1 MRLRDSH
8 VPPTPR
14 SSPAPDAPSLAGAD
28 ASPAV
33 DAVAGAAGA
42 LLALLSTY
50 PLMTLNTRQHTE
62 RGADET
68 LPRRRGGINT
78 HTHTRRRV
86 SMMDELRAVAKED
99 GGLAGL
105 YRGIEPAVIGT
116 VTSQTVYNYVYAS
129 LRVATAR
136 MKRKRVSVRK
146 KNAERLQRAAGL
158 GALESLAI
166 ASVAGSINVVLT
178 IPIWT
183 VCVRMQAERANE
195 GEGKVPSPNAA
206 LERDADEKNDEKSV
220 FSRMLRA
227 FKAFKAAAAFDGSV
241 SSRASGSA
249 RGGGVEGH
257 SRGPPVTVRTVR
269 KKTFLETTGA
279 VWNENGLAGFWRGVV
294 PSLIMVS
301 NPALQYAFY
310 ESASDAF
317 RRRRAKTQRK
327 VAGSIPSGA
336 RDSRSLTAWEVFVA
350 ASLAK
355 MGATVLTYPVLLV
368 KTRLQASGSRGGKKP
383 RLTSGDDDGAPK
395 TTFAREAPSYDGA
408 FDALRRIAREEGVA
422 AFYRGMGTK
431 MTQTVFA
438 AALMFVTKEEI
449 AKAVGKVAARRARR
463 GA

>member
-14 SSPAPDAPSLAGAD
+14 SSPATDASSLAGAD

-62 RGADET
+62 RGADA
-68 LPRRRGGINT
+68 RARGGT
-78 HTHTRRRV
+78 RKHTRRRV

-136 MKRKRVSVRK
+136 MKNKGVRE
-146 KNAERLQRAAGL
+146 KNGAGAAGL

-206 LERDADEKNDEKSV
+206 ERGAERDDDEKNDGV
-220 FSRMLRA
+220 FSRTLRA
-227 FKAFKAAAAFDGSV
+227 FKAASSAASSDGSV

-249 RGGGVEGH
+249 RGGGMDE
-257 SRGPPVTVRTVR
+257 RGPPVR

-279 VWNENGLAGFWRGVV
+279 VWEENGLAGFWRGVV

-317 RRRRAKTQRK
+317 RRRRAKTQRG
-327 VAGSIPSGA
+327 VAGSSPSGTLGA
-336 RDSRSLTAWEVFVA
+336 LTAWEVFVA

-383 RLTSGDDDGAPK
+383 K

-408 FDALRRIAREEGVA
+408 FDALRRIAREEGLA

-449 AKAVGKVAARRARR
+449 AKAARAASEKIAARRLRNA
-463 GA
+463 G

>member
-14 SSPAPDAPSLAGAD
+14 SSPATDASSLAGAD

-62 RGADET
+62 RGADA
-68 LPRRRGGINT
+68 RARGGT
-78 HTHTRRRV
+78 RTHTRRRV

-136 MKRKRVSVRK
+136 MKNKGVRE
-146 KNAERLQRAAGL
+146 KNGAGAAGL

-206 LERDADEKNDEKSV
+206 ERGAERDDDEKNDGV
-220 FSRMLRA
+220 FSRTLRA
-227 FKAFKAAAAFDGSV
+227 FKAASSAASSDGSV

-249 RGGGVEGH
+249 RGGGVDE
-257 SRGPPVTVRTVR
+257 RGPHVR

-279 VWNENGLAGFWRGVV
+279 VWEENGLAGFWRGVV

-317 RRRRAKTQRK
+317 RRRRAKTQRG
-327 VAGSIPSGA
+327 VAGSSPSGTLGA
-336 RDSRSLTAWEVFVA
+336 LTAWEVFVA

-383 RLTSGDDDGAPK
+383 K

-408 FDALRRIAREEGVA
+408 FDALRRIAREEGLA

-449 AKAVGKVAARRARR
+449 AKAARAASEKIAARRLRNA
-463 GA
+463 G

>member
-1 MRLRDSH
+1 
-8 VPPTPR
+8 
-14 SSPAPDAPSLAGAD
+14 
-28 ASPAV
+28 
-33 DAVAGAAGA
+33 
-42 LLALLSTY
+42 
-50 PLMTLNTRQHTE
+50 
-62 RGADET
+62 
-68 LPRRRGGINT
+68 
-78 HTHTRRRV
+78 
-86 SMMDELRAVAKED
+86 MDELRAVAKED

-136 MKRKRVSVRK
+136 MKNKGVRE
-146 KNAERLQRAAGL
+146 KNSSGAAGF

-183 VCVRMQAERANE
+183 VCVRMQAERAA
-195 GEGKVPSPNAA
+195 KTPSPNAA
-206 LERDADEKNDEKSV
+206 ERGAERGAERDDDEKNDGV
-220 FSRMLRA
+220 FSRTLRA
-227 FKAFKAAAAFDGSV
+227 FFSKKARAAASSDGSV

-249 RGGGVEGH
+249 RGGGLGLGLDE
-257 SRGPPVTVRTVR
+257 RGPPVR

-279 VWNENGLAGFWRGVV
+279 VWEENGLAGFWRGVV

-317 RRRRAKTQRK
+317 RRRRRVRT
-327 VAGSIPSGA
+327 VAGSAPTRLAAGPRA
-336 RDSRSLTAWEVFVA
+336 LTALEVFVA

-383 RLTSGDDDGAPK
+383 K

-408 FDALRRIAREEGVA
+408 FDALRRIAREEGLA

-449 AKAVGKVAARRARR
+449 AKAARAASEKIAARRLRNA
-463 GA
+463 G

>member
-1 MRLRDSH
+1 MRLRHSH

-14 SSPAPDAPSLAGAD
+14 SSPATDASSLAGAD

-50 PLMTLNTRQHTE
+50 PLMTLNTRQHTAF
-62 RGADET
+62 RRVGAET
-68 LPRRRGGINT
+68 RRRGGT
-78 HTHTRRRV
+78 RTHTRRRV
-86 SMMDELRAVAKED
+86 SVMDELRAVAKED

-136 MKRKRVSVRK
+136 MKNKGVRE
-146 KNAERLQRAAGL
+146 KNSSDAAGL

-195 GEGKVPSPNAA
+195 GEGKVSSPNAA
-206 LERDADEKNDEKSV
+206 ERGADEKNDDDEKNDGV
-220 FSRMLRA
+220 FSRTLRA
-227 FKAFKAAAAFDGSV
+227 FFSKKARAAASSDGSV
-241 SSRASGSA
+241 SSRAFSSGSA
-249 RGGGVEGH
+249 RGGGMDE
-257 SRGPPVTVRTVR
+257 RGPTVRKVK

-279 VWNENGLAGFWRGVV
+279 VWEENGLAGFWRGVT

-317 RRRRAKTQRK
+317 RRRRAKTQRG
-327 VAGSIPSGA
+327 VAGSSPSGTLGA
-336 RDSRSLTAWEVFVA
+336 LTAWEVFIA

-383 RLTSGDDDGAPK
+383 K

-408 FDALRRIAREEGVA
+408 FDALRRIAREEGLA

-449 AKAVGKVAARRARR
+449 AKAARAASEKIAARRLRNA
-463 GA
+463 G

>member
-1 MRLRDSH
+1 
-8 VPPTPR
+8 
-14 SSPAPDAPSLAGAD
+14 
-28 ASPAV
+28 
-33 DAVAGAAGA
+33 
-42 LLALLSTY
+42 
-50 PLMTLNTRQHTE
+50 MTLNTRQHTE
-62 RGADET
+62 RGAET
-68 LPRRRGGINT
+68 RARGGT
-78 HTHTRRRV
+78 RTHTRRRV

-136 MKRKRVSVRK
+136 MKNKGVRE
-146 KNAERLQRAAGL
+146 KNGAGAAGL

-195 GEGKVPSPNAA
+195 GEGKVSSPNAA
-206 LERDADEKNDEKSV
+206 ERGAERDDDEKNDGV
-220 FSRMLRA
+220 FSRTLRA
-227 FKAFKAAAAFDGSV
+227 FKARAAASSDGSV

-249 RGGGVEGH
+249 RGGGMDE
-257 SRGPPVTVRTVR
+257 RGPPVR

-279 VWNENGLAGFWRGVV
+279 VWEENGLAGFWRGVV

-317 RRRRAKTQRK
+317 RRRRAKTQRG
-327 VAGSIPSGA
+327 VAGSSPSGTLGA
-336 RDSRSLTAWEVFVA
+336 LTAWEVFVA

-383 RLTSGDDDGAPK
+383 K

-408 FDALRRIAREEGVA
+408 FDALRRIAREEGLA

>member
-1 MRLRDSH
+1 M
-8 VPPTPR
+8 
-14 SSPAPDAPSLAGAD
+14 
-28 ASPAV
+28 

-62 RGADET
+62 RGADA
-68 LPRRRGGINT
+68 RARGGT
-78 HTHTRRRV
+78 RTHTRRRV

-136 MKRKRVSVRK
+136 MKNKGVRE
-146 KNAERLQRAAGL
+146 KNGAGAAGL

-195 GEGKVPSPNAA
+195 GEGKVSSPNAA
-206 LERDADEKNDEKSV
+206 ERGAERDDDEKNDGV
-220 FSRMLRA
+220 FSRTLRA
-227 FKAFKAAAAFDGSV
+227 FKARAAASSDGSV

-249 RGGGVEGH
+249 RGGGMDE
-257 SRGPPVTVRTVR
+257 RGPPVR

-279 VWNENGLAGFWRGVV
+279 VWEENGLAGFWRGVV

-317 RRRRAKTQRK
+317 RRRRAKTQRG
-327 VAGSIPSGA
+327 VAGSSPSGTLGA
-336 RDSRSLTAWEVFVA
+336 LTAWEVFVA

-383 RLTSGDDDGAPK
+383 K

-408 FDALRRIAREEGVA
+408 FDALRRIAREEGLA

-449 AKAVGKVAARRARR
+449 AKAARAASEKIAARRLRNA
-463 GA
+463 G

>member
-14 SSPAPDAPSLAGAD
+14 SSPATDASSLAGAD

-62 RGADET
+62 RGADA
-68 LPRRRGGINT
+68 RARGGT
-78 HTHTRRRV
+78 RKHTRRRV

-136 MKRKRVSVRK
+136 MKNKGVRE
-146 KNAERLQRAAGL
+146 KNGAGAAGL

-206 LERDADEKNDEKSV
+206 ERGAERDDDEKNDGV
-220 FSRMLRA
+220 FSRTLRA
-227 FKAFKAAAAFDGSV
+227 FKARAAASSDGSV

-249 RGGGVEGH
+249 RGGGMDE
-257 SRGPPVTVRTVR
+257 RGPPVR

-279 VWNENGLAGFWRGVV
+279 VWEENGLAGFWRGVV

-317 RRRRAKTQRK
+317 RRRRAKTQRG
-327 VAGSIPSGA
+327 VAGSSPSGTLGA
-336 RDSRSLTAWEVFVA
+336 LTAWEVFVA

-383 RLTSGDDDGAPK
+383 K

-408 FDALRRIAREEGVA
+408 FDALRRIAREEGLA

-449 AKAVGKVAARRARR
+449 AKAARAASEKIAARRLRNA
-463 GA
+463 G

>member
-1 MRLRDSH
+1 
-8 VPPTPR
+8 
-14 SSPAPDAPSLAGAD
+14 
-28 ASPAV
+28 
-33 DAVAGAAGA
+33 
-42 LLALLSTY
+42 
-50 PLMTLNTRQHTE
+50 
-62 RGADET
+62 
-68 LPRRRGGINT
+68 
-78 HTHTRRRV
+78 
-86 SMMDELRAVAKED
+86 MMDELRAVAKED

-136 MKRKRVSVRK
+136 MKNKGVRE
-146 KNAERLQRAAGL
+146 KNGAAGL

-206 LERDADEKNDEKSV
+206 ERGAERDDDEKNDGV
-220 FSRMLRA
+220 FSRTLRA
-227 FKAFKAAAAFDGSV
+227 FKAASSAASSDGSV

-249 RGGGVEGH
+249 RGGGVDE
-257 SRGPPVTVRTVR
+257 RGPHVR

-279 VWNENGLAGFWRGVV
+279 VWEENGLAGFWRGVV

-317 RRRRAKTQRK
+317 RRRRAKTQRG
-327 VAGSIPSGA
+327 VAGSSPSGTLGA
-336 RDSRSLTAWEVFVA
+336 LTAWEVFVA

-383 RLTSGDDDGAPK
+383 K

-408 FDALRRIAREEGVA
+408 FDALRRIAREEGLA

-449 AKAVGKVAARRARR
+449 AKAARAASEKIAARRLRNA
-463 GA
+463 G

>member
-1 MRLRDSH
+1 M
-8 VPPTPR
+8 
-14 SSPAPDAPSLAGAD
+14 
-28 ASPAV
+28 

-50 PLMTLNTRQHTE
+50 PLMTLNTRQHTAF
-62 RGADET
+62 RRVGAET
-68 LPRRRGGINT
+68 RRRGGT
-78 HTHTRRRV
+78 RTHTRRRV
-86 SMMDELRAVAKED
+86 SVMDELRAVAKED

-136 MKRKRVSVRK
+136 MKNKGVRE
-146 KNAERLQRAAGL
+146 KNGAGAAGL

-195 GEGKVPSPNAA
+195 GEGKVSSPNAA
-206 LERDADEKNDEKSV
+206 ARGADEKNDDEKNDGV
-220 FSRMLRA
+220 FSRTLRA
-227 FKAFKAAAAFDGSV
+227 FFSKKARAAASSDGSV

-249 RGGGVEGH
+249 RGGGLGLGLDE
-257 SRGPPVTVRTVR
+257 RGPPVR

-279 VWNENGLAGFWRGVV
+279 VWEENGLAGFWRGVT

-317 RRRRAKTQRK
+317 RRRRAKTQRG
-327 VAGSIPSGA
+327 VAGSSPSGTLGA
-336 RDSRSLTAWEVFVA
+336 LTAWEVFIA

-383 RLTSGDDDGAPK
+383 K

-408 FDALRRIAREEGVA
+408 FDALRRIAREEGLA

-449 AKAVGKVAARRARR
+449 AKAARAASEKIAARRLRNA
-463 GA
+463 G

>member
-14 SSPAPDAPSLAGAD
+14 SSPATDASSLAGAD

-62 RGADET
+62 RGADA
-68 LPRRRGGINT
+68 RARGGT
-78 HTHTRRRV
+78 RKHTRRRV

-136 MKRKRVSVRK
+136 MKNKGVRE
-146 KNAERLQRAAGL
+146 KNGAGAAGL

-206 LERDADEKNDEKSV
+206 ERGAERDDDDEKKDFRDGV
-220 FSRMLRA
+220 FSRTLGA
-227 FKAFKAAAAFDGSV
+227 FFSRGKARAAASSDRSV

-249 RGGGVEGH
+249 RGPFV
-257 SRGPPVTVRTVR
+257 PLVR

-279 VWNENGLAGFWRGVV
+279 VWEENGLAGFWRGVV

-317 RRRRAKTQRK
+317 RRRRAKTQRG
-327 VAGSIPSGA
+327 VAGSSPSGTLGA
-336 RDSRSLTAWEVFVA
+336 LTAWEVFVA

-383 RLTSGDDDGAPK
+383 K

-408 FDALRRIAREEGVA
+408 FDALRRIAREEGLA

-449 AKAVGKVAARRARR
+449 AKAARAASEKIAARRLRNA
-463 GA
+463 G

>member
-14 SSPAPDAPSLAGAD
+14 SSPATDASSLAGAD

-62 RGADET
+62 RGADA
-68 LPRRRGGINT
+68 RARGGT
-78 HTHTRRRV
+78 RTHTRRRV

-136 MKRKRVSVRK
+136 MKNKGVRE
-146 KNAERLQRAAGL
+146 KNGAAGL

-206 LERDADEKNDEKSV
+206 ERGAERDDDEKNDGV
-220 FSRMLRA
+220 FSRTLRA
-227 FKAFKAAAAFDGSV
+227 FKAASSAASSDGSV

-249 RGGGVEGH
+249 RGGGVDE
-257 SRGPPVTVRTVR
+257 RGPHVR

-279 VWNENGLAGFWRGVV
+279 VWEENGLAGFWRGVV

-317 RRRRAKTQRK
+317 RRRRAKTQRG
-327 VAGSIPSGA
+327 VAGSSPSGTLGA
-336 RDSRSLTAWEVFVA
+336 LTAWEVFVA

-383 RLTSGDDDGAPK
+383 K

-408 FDALRRIAREEGVA
+408 FDALRRIAREEGLA

-449 AKAVGKVAARRARR
+449 AKAARAASEKIAARRLRNA
-463 GA
+463 G

>member
-1 MRLRDSH
+1 M
-8 VPPTPR
+8 
-14 SSPAPDAPSLAGAD
+14 
-28 ASPAV
+28 

-62 RGADET
+62 RGADA
-68 LPRRRGGINT
+68 RARGGT
-78 HTHTRRRV
+78 RKHTRRRV

-136 MKRKRVSVRK
+136 MKNKGVRE
-146 KNAERLQRAAGL
+146 KNGAGAAGL

-195 GEGKVPSPNAA
+195 GEGKVSSPNAA
-206 LERDADEKNDEKSV
+206 ERGAERDDDEKNDGV
-220 FSRMLRA
+220 FSRTLRA
-227 FKAFKAAAAFDGSV
+227 FKARAAASSDGSV

-249 RGGGVEGH
+249 RGGGMDE
-257 SRGPPVTVRTVR
+257 RGPPVR

-279 VWNENGLAGFWRGVV
+279 VWEENGLAGFWRGVV

-317 RRRRAKTQRK
+317 RRRRAKTQRG
-327 VAGSIPSGA
+327 VAGSSPSGTLGA
-336 RDSRSLTAWEVFVA
+336 LTAWEVFVA

-368 KTRLQASGSRGGKKP
+368 KTRLQAGRGRRREMKGDTGKE
-383 RLTSGDDDGAPK
+383 RDE
-395 TTFAREAPSYDGA
+395 EASASYDGA
-408 FDALRRIAREEGVA
+408 FDALRRIAREEGAA

-449 AKAVGKVAARRARR
+449 AKAVRAAFAREKAVKAVKAVARSV
-463 GA
+463 

>member
-1 MRLRDSH
+1 MRLRHSH

-14 SSPAPDAPSLAGAD
+14 SSPATDASSLAGAD

-42 LLALLSTY
+42 LLALL
-50 PLMTLNTRQHTE
+50 QHVPAHDPQHQAAH
-62 RGADET
+62 RARRET
-68 LPRRRGGINT
+68 FPRARGGT
-78 HTHTRRRV
+78 RTHTRRRV

-136 MKRKRVSVRK
+136 MKNKGVRE
-146 KNAERLQRAAGL
+146 KNSSGAAGL

-195 GEGKVPSPNAA
+195 GEGKVSSPNAA
-206 LERDADEKNDEKSV
+206 ARGAERGAERDDDEKNDGV
-220 FSRMLRA
+220 FSRTLRA
-227 FKAFKAAAAFDGSV
+227 LKKKARAAASSDGSV

-249 RGGGVEGH
+249 RDTRGGMDE
-257 SRGPPVTVRTVR
+257 RGPPVR

-279 VWNENGLAGFWRGVV
+279 VWEENGLAGFWRGVT

-317 RRRRAKTQRK
+317 RRRRAKTQRG
-327 VAGSIPSGA
+327 VAGSSPSGTLGA
-336 RDSRSLTAWEVFVA
+336 LTAWEVFVA

-368 KTRLQASGSRGGKKP
+368 KTRLQASGSRGGKKNRKRRSRAR
-383 RLTSGDDDGAPK
+383 RLR
-395 TTFAREAPSYDGA
+395 TTARST
-408 FDALRRIAREEGVA
+408 RCA
-422 AFYRGMGTK
+422 ASR
-431 MTQTVFA
+431 
-438 AALMFVTKEEI
+438 
-449 AKAVGKVAARRARR
+449 ARRAWRR
-463 GA
+463 STAGWARR

>member
-1 MRLRDSH
+1 MRLRHSH

-14 SSPAPDAPSLAGAD
+14 SSPATDASSLAGAD

-62 RGADET
+62 RGAET
-68 LPRRRGGINT
+68 FPRRRGGT
-78 HTHTRRRV
+78 RTHTRRRV

-136 MKRKRVSVRK
+136 MKNKGVRE
-146 KNAERLQRAAGL
+146 KNSSDAAGL

-206 LERDADEKNDEKSV
+206 ARGGAERDDDEKNDV
-220 FSRMLRA
+220 FFATLRA
-227 FKAFKAAAAFDGSV
+227 FKKARAAASSDGSV

-249 RGGGVEGH
+249 RDTRGGMDE
-257 SRGPPVTVRTVR
+257 RGPPVRKVR

-279 VWNENGLAGFWRGVV
+279 VWEENGLAGFWRGVT

-317 RRRRAKTQRK
+317 RRRRAKTQRG
-327 VAGSIPSGA
+327 VAGSSPSGTLGGKRA
-336 RDSRSLTAWEVFVA
+336 LTAWEVFVA

-383 RLTSGDDDGAPK
+383 K

-408 FDALRRIAREEGVA
+408 FDALRRIAREEGLA

-449 AKAVGKVAARRARR
+449 AKAARAASEKIAARRLRNA
-463 GA
+463 G

>member
-1 MRLRDSH
+1 
-8 VPPTPR
+8 
-14 SSPAPDAPSLAGAD
+14 
-28 ASPAV
+28 
-33 DAVAGAAGA
+33 
-42 LLALLSTY
+42 
-50 PLMTLNTRQHTE
+50 
-62 RGADET
+62 
-68 LPRRRGGINT
+68 
-78 HTHTRRRV
+78 
-86 SMMDELRAVAKED
+86 MMDELRSVAKED

-136 MKRKRVSVRK
+136 MREK
-146 KNAERLQRAAGL
+146 KNGAAGL
-158 GALESLAI
+158 SALESLAI

-206 LERDADEKNDEKSV
+206 ERGAERDDDEKNDGV
-220 FSRMLRA
+220 FSRTLGA
-227 FKAFKAAAAFDGSV
+227 FFSRGKARAAASSDGSV

-249 RGGGVEGH
+249 RGPFV
-257 SRGPPVTVRTVR
+257 PLVR

-279 VWNENGLAGFWRGVV
+279 VWEENGLAGFWRGVV

-317 RRRRAKTQRK
+317 RRRRAKAQRK
-327 VAGSIPSGA
+327 VAGSIPSGT
-336 RDSRSLTAWEVFVA
+336 RDSRALTTWEVFVA

-368 KTRLQASGSRGGKKP
+368 KTRLQASGKKPGGGKKP
-383 RLTSGDDDGAPK
+383 RLTSGDDEGAPK

-408 FDALRRIAREEGVA
+408 FDALRRIAREEGLA

-449 AKAVGKVAARRARR
+449 AKAARAASEKIAARRLRNA
-463 GA
+463 G

>member
-14 SSPAPDAPSLAGAD
+14 SSPAPDASSLAGAD

-62 RGADET
+62 RGAN
-68 LPRRRGGINT
+68 RGADS
-78 HTHTRRRV
+78 RRRV

-129 LRVATAR
+129 LRVAMA
-136 MKRKRVSVRK
+136 RK
-146 KNAERLQRAAGL
+146 KKKNGAAGL

-206 LERDADEKNDEKSV
+206 LERGAERADCDDDEKNDGV

-227 FKAFKAAAAFDGSV
+227 FKARAAASSDGSV

-249 RGGGVEGH
+249 RGHKPIV
-257 SRGPPVTVRTVR
+257 PLVR
-269 KKTFLETTGA
+269 KKTFMETTGA
-279 VWNENGLAGFWRGVV
+279 VWEENGLAGFWRGVV

-449 AKAVGKVAARRARR
+449 AKAARAASEKIVARRLRNA
-463 GA
+463 G

>member
-14 SSPAPDAPSLAGAD
+14 SSPATDASSLAGAD

-62 RGADET
+62 RGAET
-68 LPRRRGGINT
+68 RARGGT
-78 HTHTRRRV
+78 RTHTRRRV
-86 SMMDELRAVAKED
+86 SVMDELRAVAKED

-136 MKRKRVSVRK
+136 MKNKGVRE
-146 KNAERLQRAAGL
+146 KNGAAGL

-195 GEGKVPSPNAA
+195 GEGKVSSPNAA
-206 LERDADEKNDEKSV
+206 ERGAERDDDEKNDGV
-220 FSRMLRA
+220 FSRTLRA
-227 FKAFKAAAAFDGSV
+227 FKAASSAASSDRSV

-249 RGGGVEGH
+249 RGGGVDE
-257 SRGPPVTVRTVR
+257 RGPTVR

-279 VWNENGLAGFWRGVV
+279 VWEENGLAGFWRGVV

-317 RRRRAKTQRK
+317 RRRRAKTQRG
-327 VAGSIPSGA
+327 VAGSSPSGTLGA
-336 RDSRSLTAWEVFVA
+336 LTAWEVFVA

-383 RLTSGDDDGAPK
+383 K

-408 FDALRRIAREEGVA
+408 FDALRRIAREEGLA

-449 AKAVGKVAARRARR
+449 AKAARAASEKIAARRLRNA
-463 GA
+463 G

>member
-1 MRLRDSH
+1 
-8 VPPTPR
+8 
-14 SSPAPDAPSLAGAD
+14 
-28 ASPAV
+28 
-33 DAVAGAAGA
+33 
-42 LLALLSTY
+42 
-50 PLMTLNTRQHTE
+50 
-62 RGADET
+62 
-68 LPRRRGGINT
+68 
-78 HTHTRRRV
+78 
-86 SMMDELRAVAKED
+86 MMDELRAVAKED

-136 MKRKRVSVRK
+136 MKNKGVRE
-146 KNAERLQRAAGL
+146 KNSSGAAGL

-195 GEGKVPSPNAA
+195 GEGKVSSPNAA
-206 LERDADEKNDEKSV
+206 ARARRTRRRTRRRREERRCFFADASRVKKKSA
-220 FSRMLRA
+220 R
-227 FKAFKAAAAFDGSV
+227 AAASSDGSV

-249 RGGGVEGH
+249 RGGGMDE
-257 SRGPPVTVRTVR
+257 RGPPVR

-279 VWNENGLAGFWRGVV
+279 VWEENGLAGFWRGVT

-317 RRRRAKTQRK
+317 RRRRAKTQRG
-327 VAGSIPSGA
+327 VAGSSPSGTLGA
-336 RDSRSLTAWEVFVA
+336 LTAWEVFVA

-383 RLTSGDDDGAPK
+383 K

-408 FDALRRIAREEGVA
+408 FDALRRIAREEGLA

-449 AKAVGKVAARRARR
+449 AKAARAASEKMVARRLRNA
-463 GA
+463 G

>member
-1 MRLRDSH
+1 M
-8 VPPTPR
+8 
-14 SSPAPDAPSLAGAD
+14 
-28 ASPAV
+28 

-62 RGADET
+62 RGAN
-68 LPRRRGGINT
+68 RGADS
-78 HTHTRRRV
+78 RRRV

-136 MKRKRVSVRK
+136 MKNKGVRE
-146 KNAERLQRAAGL
+146 KNGAGAAGL

-195 GEGKVPSPNAA
+195 GEGKVSSPNAA
-206 LERDADEKNDEKSV
+206 ERGAERDDDEKNDGV
-220 FSRMLRA
+220 FSRTLRA
-227 FKAFKAAAAFDGSV
+227 FKARAAASSDGSV

-249 RGGGVEGH
+249 RGGGMDE
-257 SRGPPVTVRTVR
+257 RGPPVR

-279 VWNENGLAGFWRGVV
+279 VWEENGLAGFWRGVV

-317 RRRRAKTQRK
+317 RRRRAKTQRG
-327 VAGSIPSGA
+327 VAGSSPSGTLGA
-336 RDSRSLTAWEVFVA
+336 LTAWEVFVA

-383 RLTSGDDDGAPK
+383 K

-408 FDALRRIAREEGVA
+408 FDALRRIAREEGLA

-449 AKAVGKVAARRARR
+449 AKAARAASEKIAARRLRNA
-463 GA
+463 G

>member
-1 MRLRDSH
+1 
-8 VPPTPR
+8 
-14 SSPAPDAPSLAGAD
+14 
-28 ASPAV
+28 
-33 DAVAGAAGA
+33 
-42 LLALLSTY
+42 
-50 PLMTLNTRQHTE
+50 
-62 RGADET
+62 
-68 LPRRRGGINT
+68 
-78 HTHTRRRV
+78 
-86 SMMDELRAVAKED
+86 MDELRAVAKED

-136 MKRKRVSVRK
+136 MKNKGVRE
-146 KNAERLQRAAGL
+146 KNGAAGL

-206 LERDADEKNDEKSV
+206 ERGAERDDDEKNDGV
-220 FSRMLRA
+220 FSRTLRA
-227 FKAFKAAAAFDGSV
+227 FKARAAASSDGSV

-249 RGGGVEGH
+249 RGGGMNE
-257 SRGPPVTVRTVR
+257 RGPHVR

-279 VWNENGLAGFWRGVV
+279 VWEENGLAGFWRGVV

-310 ESASDAF
+310 ESESDAF
-317 RRRRAKTQRK
+317 RRRRAKTQRG
-327 VAGSIPSGA
+327 VAGSSPSGTLGA
-336 RDSRSLTAWEVFVA
+336 LTAWEVFVA

-383 RLTSGDDDGAPK
+383 K

-408 FDALRRIAREEGVA
+408 FDALRRIAREEGLA

-449 AKAVGKVAARRARR
+449 AKAARAASEKIAARRLRNA
-463 GA
+463 G

>member
-1 MRLRDSH
+1 M
-8 VPPTPR
+8 
-14 SSPAPDAPSLAGAD
+14 
-28 ASPAV
+28 

-62 RGADET
+62 RGAET
-68 LPRRRGGINT
+68 RARGGT
-78 HTHTRRRV
+78 RTHTRRRV
-86 SMMDELRAVAKED
+86 SVMDELRAVAKED

-136 MKRKRVSVRK
+136 MKNKGVRE
-146 KNAERLQRAAGL
+146 KNGAAGL

-195 GEGKVPSPNAA
+195 GEGKVSSPNAA
-206 LERDADEKNDEKSV
+206 ERGAEKNRDDDEKNDGV
-220 FSRMLRA
+220 FSRTLRA
-227 FKAFKAAAAFDGSV
+227 FFSKKARAAASSDGSV

-249 RGGGVEGH
+249 RGGGMDE
-257 SRGPPVTVRTVR
+257 RGPPVR

-279 VWNENGLAGFWRGVV
+279 VWEENGLAGFWRGVT

-317 RRRRAKTQRK
+317 RRRRAKTQRG
-327 VAGSIPSGA
+327 VAGSSPSGTLGA
-336 RDSRSLTAWEVFVA
+336 LTAWEVFVA

-383 RLTSGDDDGAPK
+383 K

-408 FDALRRIAREEGVA
+408 FDALRRIAREEGLA

-449 AKAVGKVAARRARR
+449 AKAARAASEKIAARRLRNA
-463 GA
+463 G

>member
-14 SSPAPDAPSLAGAD
+14 SSPATDASSLAGAD

-62 RGADET
+62 RGADA
-68 LPRRRGGINT
+68 RARGGT
-78 HTHTRRRV
+78 RKHTRRRV

-136 MKRKRVSVRK
+136 MKNKGVRE
-146 KNAERLQRAAGL
+146 KNGAGAAGL

-206 LERDADEKNDEKSV
+206 ERGAERDDDEKNDGV
-220 FSRMLRA
+220 FSRTLRA
-227 FKAFKAAAAFDGSV
+227 FKARAAASSDGSV

-249 RGGGVEGH
+249 RGGGVDE
-257 SRGPPVTVRTVR
+257 RGPHVR

-279 VWNENGLAGFWRGVV
+279 VWEENGLAGFWRGVV

-317 RRRRAKTQRK
+317 RRRRAKTQRG
-327 VAGSIPSGA
+327 VAGSSPSGTLGA
-336 RDSRSLTAWEVFVA
+336 LTAWEVFVA

-383 RLTSGDDDGAPK
+383 K

-408 FDALRRIAREEGVA
+408 FDALRRIAREEGLA

-449 AKAVGKVAARRARR
+449 AKAARAASEKIAARRLRNA
-463 GA
+463 G

>member
-1 MRLRDSH
+1 M
-8 VPPTPR
+8 
-14 SSPAPDAPSLAGAD
+14 
-28 ASPAV
+28 

-62 RGADET
+62 RGADA
-68 LPRRRGGINT
+68 RARGGT
-78 HTHTRRRV
+78 RKHTRRRV

-136 MKRKRVSVRK
+136 MKNKGVRE
-146 KNAERLQRAAGL
+146 KNGAGAAGL

-206 LERDADEKNDEKSV
+206 ERGAERDDDDEKKDFRDGV
-220 FSRMLRA
+220 FSRTLGA
-227 FKAFKAAAAFDGSV
+227 FFSRGKARAAASSDRSV

-249 RGGGVEGH
+249 RGPFV
-257 SRGPPVTVRTVR
+257 PLVR

-279 VWNENGLAGFWRGVV
+279 VWEENGLAGFWRGVV

-317 RRRRAKTQRK
+317 RRRRAKTQRG
-327 VAGSIPSGA
+327 VAGSSPSGTLGA
-336 RDSRSLTAWEVFVA
+336 LTAWEVFVA

-383 RLTSGDDDGAPK
+383 K

-408 FDALRRIAREEGVA
+408 FDALRRIAREEGLA

-449 AKAVGKVAARRARR
+449 AKAARAASEKIAARRLRNA
-463 GA
+463 G

>member
-14 SSPAPDAPSLAGAD
+14 SSPATDASSLAGAD

-62 RGADET
+62 RGAET
-68 LPRRRGGINT
+68 RARGGT
-78 HTHTRRRV
+78 RTHTRRRV
-86 SMMDELRAVAKED
+86 SVMDELRAVAKED

-136 MKRKRVSVRK
+136 MKNKGVRE
-146 KNAERLQRAAGL
+146 KNGAAGL

-195 GEGKVPSPNAA
+195 GEGKVSSPNAA
-206 LERDADEKNDEKSV
+206 ERGAERDDDEKNDGV
-220 FSRMLRA
+220 FSRTLRA
-227 FKAFKAAAAFDGSV
+227 FKAASSAASSDRSV

-249 RGGGVEGH
+249 RGGGVDE
-257 SRGPPVTVRTVR
+257 RGPHVR

-279 VWNENGLAGFWRGVV
+279 VWEENGLAGFWRGVV

-317 RRRRAKTQRK
+317 RRRRAKTQRG
-327 VAGSIPSGA
+327 VAGSSPSGTLGA
-336 RDSRSLTAWEVFVA
+336 LTAWEVFVA

-383 RLTSGDDDGAPK
+383 K

-408 FDALRRIAREEGVA
+408 FDALRRIAREEGLA

-449 AKAVGKVAARRARR
+449 AKAARAASEKIAARRLRNA
-463 GA
+463 G

>member
-14 SSPAPDAPSLAGAD
+14 SSPATDASSLAGAD

-62 RGADET
+62 RGADA
-68 LPRRRGGINT
+68 RARGGT
-78 HTHTRRRV
+78 RKHTRRRV

-136 MKRKRVSVRK
+136 MKNKGVRE
-146 KNAERLQRAAGL
+146 KNGAGAAGL

-195 GEGKVPSPNAA
+195 GEGKVSSPNAA
-206 LERDADEKNDEKSV
+206 ERGAERDDDEKNDGV
-220 FSRMLRA
+220 FSRTLRA
-227 FKAFKAAAAFDGSV
+227 FKARAAASSDGSV

-249 RGGGVEGH
+249 RGGGMDE
-257 SRGPPVTVRTVR
+257 RGPPVR

-279 VWNENGLAGFWRGVV
+279 VWEENGLAGFWRGVV

-317 RRRRAKTQRK
+317 RRRRAKTQRG
-327 VAGSIPSGA
+327 VAGSSPSGTLGA
-336 RDSRSLTAWEVFVA
+336 LTAWEVFVA

-383 RLTSGDDDGAPK
+383 K
-395 TTFAREAPSYDGA
+395 TMFAREAPSYDGA
-408 FDALRRIAREEGVA
+408 FDALRRIAREEGLA

-449 AKAVGKVAARRARR
+449 AKAARAASEKIAARRLRNA
-463 GA
+463 G

>member
-1 MRLRDSH
+1 M
-8 VPPTPR
+8 
-14 SSPAPDAPSLAGAD
+14 
-28 ASPAV
+28 

-50 PLMTLNTRQHTE
+50 PLMTLNTRQHTAF
-62 RGADET
+62 RRVGAET
-68 LPRRRGGINT
+68 RRRGGT
-78 HTHTRRRV
+78 RTHTRRRV
-86 SMMDELRAVAKED
+86 SVMDELRAVAKED

-136 MKRKRVSVRK
+136 MKNKGVRE
-146 KNAERLQRAAGL
+146 KNSSGAAGF

-183 VCVRMQAERANE
+183 VCVRMQAERAA
-195 GEGKVPSPNAA
+195 KTPSPNAA
-206 LERDADEKNDEKSV
+206 ERGAERGAERDDDEKNDGV
-220 FSRMLRA
+220 FSRTLRA
-227 FKAFKAAAAFDGSV
+227 FFSKKARAAASSDGSV

-249 RGGGVEGH
+249 RGGGLGLGLDE
-257 SRGPPVTVRTVR
+257 RGPPVR

-279 VWNENGLAGFWRGVV
+279 VWEENGLAGFWRGVV

-317 RRRRAKTQRK
+317 RRRRAKTQRG
-327 VAGSIPSGA
+327 VAGSSPSGTLGA
-336 RDSRSLTAWEVFVA
+336 LTAWEVFVA

-383 RLTSGDDDGAPK
+383 K

-408 FDALRRIAREEGVA
+408 FDALRRIAREEGLA

-449 AKAVGKVAARRARR
+449 AKAARAASEKIAARRLRNA
-463 GA
+463 G

>member
-14 SSPAPDAPSLAGAD
+14 SSPATDASSLAGAD

-62 RGADET
+62 RGA
-68 LPRRRGGINT
+68 LARARGGT
-78 HTHTRRRV
+78 RTHTRRRV

-136 MKRKRVSVRK
+136 MKNKGVRE
-146 KNAERLQRAAGL
+146 KNGAGAAGL

-195 GEGKVPSPNAA
+195 GEGKVSSPNAA
-206 LERDADEKNDEKSV
+206 ERGAERDDDEKNDGV
-220 FSRMLRA
+220 FSRTLRA
-227 FKAFKAAAAFDGSV
+227 FKAASSAASSDGSV

-249 RGGGVEGH
+249 RGGGVDE
-257 SRGPPVTVRTVR
+257 RGPHVR

-279 VWNENGLAGFWRGVV
+279 VWEENGLAGFWRGVV

-317 RRRRAKTQRK
+317 RRRRAKTQRG
-327 VAGSIPSGA
+327 VAGSSPSGTLGA
-336 RDSRSLTAWEVFVA
+336 LTAWEVFVA

-383 RLTSGDDDGAPK
+383 K

-408 FDALRRIAREEGVA
+408 FDALRRIAREEGLA

-449 AKAVGKVAARRARR
+449 AKAARAASEKIAARRLRNA
-463 GA
+463 G

>member
-14 SSPAPDAPSLAGAD
+14 SSPAPDASSLAGAD

-62 RGADET
+62 RGAEET

-86 SMMDELRAVAKED
+86 SMMDELRSVAKED

-136 MKRKRVSVRK
+136 MREK
-146 KNAERLQRAAGL
+146 KNGAAGL

-206 LERDADEKNDEKSV
+206 ERGAERDDADEKKDFRDGV
-220 FSRMLRA
+220 FSRTLGA
-227 FKAFKAAAAFDGSV
+227 FFSRGKARAAASSDGSV

-249 RGGGVEGH
+249 RGPFV
-257 SRGPPVTVRTVR
+257 PLVR

-279 VWNENGLAGFWRGVV
+279 VWEENGLAGFWRGVV

-317 RRRRAKTQRK
+317 RRRRAKAQRK
-327 VAGSIPSGA
+327 VAGSIPSGT
-336 RDSRSLTAWEVFVA
+336 RDSRALTTWEVFVA

-368 KTRLQASGSRGGKKP
+368 KTRLQASAGKNRGGKKP
-383 RLTSGDDDGAPK
+383 RLTSGDDEGAPK

-449 AKAVGKVAARRARR
+449 AKAARAANESIAARRLGNA
-463 GA
+463 G